1 MPKRGITISNII
13 SVENFNRFGIILS
26 SFVAC
31 IHIYVFFML
40 YSMNLHIFAYMNV
53 ISVLIYMLCGYYAY
67 KGELGKFFRFAL
79 FEILIYSNIM
89 VIFFGEVGHFES
101 YCLAILPTAFLTW
114 YVQSVRNHVFHL
126 NHVIILIIL
135 VFIEEL
141 GIEYSLDPIIYLERN
156 LKVTILESANLI
168 ITILCVAIGGQSLA
182 LIALRNSRKL
192 EKSKNEMAVLKE
204 KAEESNRVKSE
215 FLAKM
220 SHEIRTPM
228 NAICGMSD
236 LLLEEDSI
244 ENIREYASIIK
255 TSGDGL
261 LSIIND
267 ILDFS
272 RIEAG
277 KLPIVPVEYHPAILI
292 RDVSSMI
299 EMRIKN
305 KDVTFE
311 TVVAENLP
319 TTLMGDDGRI
329 RQVLINLLGNSV
341 KFTRKGRIGLEVST
355 VELDGTRINLI
366 LKISDTGIGIK
377 EEDIERLFKP
387 IEQVDLVQNKGIE
400 GTGLGLSICLNL
412 VKNMG
417 GDLQIQ
423 SVYGEGTT
431 FTVIIPQVVIDRT
444 PVHYEAIKH
453 KLVSRSFEVKEI
465 APKAKV
471 MIVDDNNINL
481 TVAYKMLLRYKI
493 EAIKVSSGEE
503 CLSILERNS
512 DFDLI
517 LMDHMMPQKDGVETT
532 KEIRAKYE
540 DLKHITV
547 IALTA
552 NAIIGNDKM
561 FAEAGMD
568 DFLAKPIIPEK
579 LDEILKKW
587 IPKEIWEQKEGV
599 S

>member
-13 SVENFNRFGIILS
+13 SVQNFNRFGIFLS

-40 YSMNLHIFAYMNV
+40 YSMNLRIFAYMNV

-67 KGELGKFFRFAL
+67 KGELGKYFSFAL

-126 NHVIILIIL
+126 NRVIVLIII

-156 LKVTILESANLI
+156 LKVTIWESVNLI

-192 EKSKNEMAVLKE
+192 EKSKNEMTALKE

-236 LLLEEDSI
+236 LLLEEESM
-244 ENIREYASIIK
+244 ETIREYASIIK

-292 RDVSSMI
+292 RAVSSMI
-299 EMRIKN
+299 EMRIKSGE
-305 KDVTFE
+305 VTFE
-311 TVVAENLP
+311 TIVAENLP
-319 TTLMGDDGRI
+319 TTLMGDNGRI

-355 VELDGTRINLI
+355 EDLDETRINLI

-387 IEQVDLVQNKGIE
+387 FEQADLVQNKGIE

-431 FTVIIPQVVIDRT
+431 FTVIIPQVVVDRT
-444 PVHYEAIKH
+444 PVHYESMKH
-453 KLVSRSFEVKEI
+453 KLVSSSFEVKEI

-493 EAIKVSSGEE
+493 DAVKASSGEE
-503 CLSILERNS
+503 CLSILEMNS

-532 KEIRAKYE
+532 KEIRARY
-540 DLKHITV
+540 DDRNHIAV

-552 NAIIGNDKM
+552 NAIAGNDKM
-561 FAEAGMD
+561 FVEAGMN

-587 IPKEIWEQKEGV
+587 IPKEEWKQKEGV